1 MNWLCCQA
9 LITAGIVASTALA
22 AATAVEEPK
31 GEKVPFTL
39 HKGYFESNKSGLK
52 GDASYLVIADQKKF
66 DETFG
71 LAVTMGAKPVPLP
84 KDAFE
89 TLMVV
94 ATIHRGK
101 AIWEYNVKSVTADKD
116 ALYVAY
122 EATSKEGSGT
132 ATFASPMV
140 VSVPKGKYTSVVF
153 LENGKKVATVEV
165 KK

>member
-1 MNWLCCQA
+1 MHRLCCHV
-9 LITAGIVASTALA
+9 LIAAGMVASTALA
-22 AATAVEEPK
+22 AATAAEEPK
-31 GEKVPFTL
+31 GDKVPFTL

-52 GDASYLVIADQKKF
+52 GDASYLVITNQKTF

-71 LAVTMGAKPVPLP
+71 LAVTKGAKPVPLP

-89 TLMVV
+89 TLTVL

-101 AIWEYNVKSVTADKD
+101 AVWEYNVKSVTADKD
-116 ALYVAY
+116 TLCIAY